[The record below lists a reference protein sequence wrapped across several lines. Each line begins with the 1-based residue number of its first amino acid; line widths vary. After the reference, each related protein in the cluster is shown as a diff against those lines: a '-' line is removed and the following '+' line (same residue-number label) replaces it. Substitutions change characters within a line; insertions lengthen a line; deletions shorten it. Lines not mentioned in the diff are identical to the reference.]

1 MWSYGIIIKD
11 RKVIRLRAYYILCAV
26 IPVIIFFV
34 SFNTLDKR
42 IRNSRL
48 KHAIP
53 AFFTMFANGYLVYY
67 QFFVKDVD
75 EMELVLEYPYLQLVP
90 AALVLISFI
99 FYKKGKGKEGFI
111 NADLISD
118 SVEEIRFRK
127 RREST
132 SVELSTSESTDDN
145 SSGDVI

>member
-1 MWSYGIIIKD
+1 M
-11 RKVIRLRAYYILCAV
+11 
-26 IPVIIFFV
+26 
-34 SFNTLDKR
+34 
-42 IRNSRL
+42 